1 MRSVR
6 RMRTSEYEDSSPW
19 NGEGGQDHVDTEERD
34 NVPSG
39 CFIEIVLTSF
49 SETHPQLQACSERTE
64 SHRTPAEIYFLSCYK
79 VKFGVNGGKDTPHPD
94 TSKSEGAPKRPSRS
108 SDPKAGRCSY
118 TFIVPQQKLKGVLCV
133 STETMRANG
142 SETAD
147 LRAQLNNQQEQLE
160 RLRVRVEQ
168 DGALASEVRILRKE
182 SSITNARITQLY
194 AQLLHEIINKQEQA
208 VEQRR
213 LEELLLNTTLQV
225 LQISNSYRELE
236 KKYEALTSLV
246 NNQSQLM
253 TQLEGWC
260 QVSTITKPQQVD
272 QSSVVQKESVEP
284 KHEVRNIQRDQSASL
299 QQKQTVQ
306 EFHGLLAMATD
317 LPTDMPFISFPA
329 TKSPG
334 PWKDCQHV
342 LDSGESISGIYLLR
356 PQNSNQLFQAWCDQ
370 NRAQGGWTVI
380 QRRLDGSV
388 NFFRNWDQYKQG
400 FGNLDGEYWLG
411 LENLYWLISQA
422 SYKLRVHM
430 EDWQGRQVF
439 AEYDSFYIEPE
450 SDWYRLRLGSY
461 QGTAGDSLSW
471 HSNKAFTTLDRDKD
485 AYSGNCAH
493 YQKGGWWY
501 HMCAHSNLNGVW
513 YRGGHYRSRYQD
525 GVYWAEFHGG
535 SYSLKKVTM
544 MIKPIKPTEVL
555 VK

>member
-1 MRSVR
+1 MEKRIKR
-6 RMRTSEYEDSSPW
+6 
-19 NGEGGQDHVDTEERD
+19 
-34 NVPSG
+34 
-39 CFIEIVLTSF
+39 
-49 SETHPQLQACSERTE
+49 A
-64 SHRTPAEIYFLSCYK
+64 LSLLLLFVCL
-79 VKFGVNGGKDTPHPD
+79 VKFGVNGGRDAPHPD
-94 TSKSEGAPKRPSRS
+94 TSKSKEVPKRPSRS

-118 TFIVPQQKLKGVLCV
+118 TFIVPQQKLKGALCV
-133 STETMRANG
+133 STETVRVNG
-142 SETAD
+142 SETSD
-147 LRAQLNNQQEQLE
+147 LRAQLNNQQEQLD
-160 RLRVRVEQ
+160 RLRVRLEQ
-168 DGALASEVRILRKE
+168 DGVLASDMSILRRE
-182 SSITNARITQLY
+182 SSAMNARISQLY
-194 AQLLHEIINKQEQA
+194 AQLLNVIINKQEQV
-208 VEQRR
+208 VEQQR
-213 LEELLLNTTLQV
+213 LEELLLNNTLQV
-225 LQISNSYRELE
+225 IVTLQYE
-236 KKYEALTSLV
+236 KRS
-246 NNQSQLM
+246 
-253 TQLEGWC
+253 
-260 QVSTITKPQQVD
+260 D
-272 QSSVVQKESVEP
+272 
-284 KHEVRNIQRDQSASL
+284 
-299 QQKQTVQ
+299 
-306 EFHGLLAMATD
+306 LA
-317 LPTDMPFISFPA
+317 
-329 TKSPG
+329 G

-342 LDSGESISGIYLLR
+342 LDSEESISGIYLLR
-356 PQNSNQLFQAWCDQ
+356 PQNSNRLFQAWCDQ
-370 NRAQGGWTVI
+370 NHAQGGWTVI

-411 LENLYWLISQA
+411 LENLFWMISQA

-485 AYSGNCAH
+485 AYTGNCAH

-544 MIKPIKPTEVL
+544 MVKPIQPTEEL

>member
-1 MRSVR
+1 ML
-6 RMRTSEYEDSSPW
+6 
-19 NGEGGQDHVDTEERD
+19 DTTMEKR
-34 NVPSG
+34 
-39 CFIEIVLTSF
+39 IKR
-49 SETHPQLQACSERTE
+49 A
-64 SHRTPAEIYFLSCYK
+64 LSLLLLLVCL
-79 VKFGVNGGKDTPHPD
+79 VKFGVNGGRDAPHPD
-94 TSKSEGAPKRPSRS
+94 TSKSKEAPKRPSRS

-118 TFIVPQQKLKGVLCV
+118 TFIVPQQKLKGALCV
-133 STETMRANG
+133 STETVRANG

-147 LRAQLNNQQEQLE
+147 LRAQLNNQQEQLD
-160 RLRVRVEQ
+160 RLRVRLEQ
-168 DGALASEVRILRKE
+168 DRVLASEMSILRRE
-182 SSITNARITQLY
+182 SSAMNARISQLY
-194 AQLLHEIINKQEQA
+194 AQLLNVIINEQEQV

-236 KKYEALTSLV
+236 MKYEALTSLV

-253 TQLEGWC
+253 TQLEKQC
-260 QVSTITKPQQVD
+260 QMSTITKPQQVD
-272 QSSVVQKESVEP
+272 QSVVLQNESVKP
-284 KHEVRNIQRDQSASL
+284 KHEVRNIQRDQSAFL
-299 QQKQTVQ
+299 QQKQTLQ
-306 EFHGLLAMATD
+306 EIHGLLTMATD
-317 LPTDMPFISFPA
+317 LPTDKPFISFPA

-342 LDSGESISGIYLLR
+342 LDSEESISGIYLLR
-356 PQNSNQLFQAWCDQ
+356 PQNSNRLFQAWCDQ
-370 NRAQGGWTVI
+370 NHAQGGWTVI

-411 LENLYWLISQA
+411 LENLFWMISQA

-544 MIKPIKPTEVL
+544 MVKPIQPTEEL